1 MHYEALILIK
11 VDSIA
16 ALLGSRYSGKI
27 IHSRIPQNILGNV
40 IEGFEL
46 IETY

>member
-1 MHYEALILIK
+1 MHYETLILLK

-27 IHSRIPQNILGNV
+27 INSRTPQNILGNI
-40 IEGFEL
+40 IEDFEL
-46 IETY
+46 IEAY